1 MDSASVINWDLA
13 VDVAGRLAGPG
24 PRLSAAE
31 VREEVAQLRHSAQQ
45 AVGHV
50 HQITGIAA
58 AEGLGADSEDT
69 LVVDRRKWVQAN
81 VAGFKRL
88 LRPALEAVLRKRPD
102 ALREGSTSQ
111 VLGSAVTGSELGAVL
126 SFLSANVLG
135 QFEPF
140 GSRESSDANGKLLLV
155 APNIVRVQRELN
167 VIPADFKLWVC
178 LHEQTHRVQFAAA
191 PWLPQHL
198 EEQIERLSTSTL
210 GATEQLP
217 ERLAEA
223 FKQLAQEMGAKRKDA
238 KNDDSQRPSRAR
250 LLELVQSP
258 EDRAVLSHLTAVMSV
273 LEGHANVV
281 MDAVDASIV
290 PSVKTIRR
298 RFEARGQDRSVIERW
313 VRRLLQLDLKAKQY
327 RDGQRFVGHIV
338 EAVGMEQFNVIWE
351 SPQNFPSEEE
361 LHAPD
366 QWIRRLGLDAEG
378 AEAAGPDA
386 TAHGDG

>member
-31 VREEVAQLRHSAQQ
+31 VRAEVGQLRQAADE

-50 HQITGIAA
+50 HRITGIPA
-58 AEGLGADSEDT
+58 AEGLGSNGEDT

-88 LRPALEAVLRKRPD
+88 LSPALEAVLRKRPE

-140 GSRESSDANGKLLLV
+140 GSRGSASTGGKLLLV
-155 APNIVRVQRELN
+155 APNIVRVQHELN
-167 VIPADFKLWVC
+167 VVARDFKLWVC

-191 PWLPQHL
+191 PWLPGHL
-198 EEQIERLSTSTL
+198 EAQIERLSTSTL
-210 GATEQLP
+210 GATEHLP
-217 ERLAEA
+217 ERLAAA
-223 FKQLAQEMGAKRKDA
+223 FKQLAQEMGAKRKGETGESA
-238 KNDDSQRPSRAR
+238 QRPQRAR

-258 EDRAVLSHLTAVMSV
+258 EDREVLSHLTAVMSV

-281 MDAVDASIV
+281 MDAVDSSIV

-313 VRRLLQLDLKAKQY
+313 VRRILQLDLKARQY
-327 RDGQRFVGHIV
+327 RDGQRFVGHV
-338 EAVGMEQFNVIWE
+338 VDAVGMERFNVIWE
-351 SPQNFPSEEE
+351 SPQNFPSEDE
-361 LHAPD
+361 LHDPD
-366 QWIRRLGLDAEG
+366 QWIRRLGL
-378 AEAAGPDA
+378 EAGTAGSQ
-386 TAHGDG
+386 TAAQQDG